1 MSSLMLVL
9 AITCGFL
16 LVTCLYLAASTLH
29 YKGMLRIANS
39 ESKNN
44 YDKLV
49 QEKRAHSLLK
59 NSLKKTK

>member
-1 MSSLMLVL
+1 MSTLLLVL

-39 ESKNN
+39 EAKSN

-49 QEKRAHSLLK
+49 QEKRAYSLLK
-59 NSLKKTK
+59 NSLKNTK

>member
-39 ESKNN
+39 EAKNN

-49 QEKRAHSLLK
+49 QEKQAHHILK
-59 NSLKKTK
+59 NSLKNTK